1 MAATNS
7 PESTTTQERPRPTAS
22 PLDQHAPPTA
32 STGQRSGRATTSMIL
47 GIISIPAALF
57 AILGVIL
64 GVVAIVLGATARGD
78 IRRRGLTNEGQATA
92 GMILGSIGLLLG
104 LANMIAG
111 ILAATS

>member
-1 MAATNS
+1 M
-7 PESTTTQERPRPTAS
+7 
-22 PLDQHAPPTA
+22 
-32 STGQRSGRATTSMIL
+32 
-47 GIISIPAALF
+47 
-57 AILGVIL
+57 IL